1 MNDLFNQFASAFGK
15 KEELSPA
22 DAFLAKKNKE
32 LEERQQA
39 ELDTLEFPEETVS
52 AMQPSKEFDEIP
64 WIDEQQERLEEV
76 RDINPDFSPT
86 LPFMGLEYNNPN
98 YDSMPQGLK
107 EAQQRNGVRDHG
119 STGGFEKTDDNK
131 VKFVEKPNGT
141 VYVNDPNKITP
152 QIKSVIDRKFPDAD
166 YVGTGDKVLYRA
178 GINPISKEEQADL
191 FEKEQVYGES
201 KEIKPII
208 DNQIV
213 IEKPILTAEIPITCA
228 NPNEEALV
236 YDGNGVLSFEGRVI
250 YSETVKEET
259 PEEILDRFNERGIMY
274 PPQGVDKI
282 YIAIDPGKSGGISA
296 VDTNGNVIFK
306 KEMPL
311 LNDEL
316 DAVGLYSILS
326 DAMGNYNCVLVVED
340 VHSIFGVSASNNFVF
355 GWVCGQIDAV
365 VKLSKIK
372 HEYIQ
377 PKFWQKNCWTNSDMI
392 YKPLKEGQKR
402 ASVDTKATSLITAM
416 RLFPREDL
424 RGHVE
429 IKYYGDTK
437 ENRKLNR
444 AGEPIPTKKNKPHD
458 GIVDS
463 LLMAEVAR
471 RLNL

>member
-39 ELDTLEFPEETVS
+39 ELDALEFPEETVS

-76 RDINPDFSPT
+76 RDINPDFSPAP
-86 LPFMGLEYNNPN
+86 PFMGLEYNNPN

-119 STGGFEKTDDNK
+119 LTGGFEKTDDNK

-152 QIKSVIDRKFPDAD
+152 QLKSVIDRKFPDAD
-166 YVGTGDKVLYRA
+166 YVGTGDKVLYTGGIDPYKEDA
-178 GINPISKEEQADL
+178 IPSMAASILDNKITINPKTAIPINNDEQADL
-191 FEKEQVYGES
+191 FEKESLIEDITLEELS
-201 KEIKPII
+201 EASDNEI
-208 DNQIV
+208 
-213 IEKPILTAEIPITCA
+213 
-228 NPNEEALV
+228 
-236 YDGNGVLSFEGRVI
+236 LSFKSRVV

-259 PEEILDRFNERGIMY
+259 PEEILDRFNKRGIIY

-296 VDTNGNVIFK
+296 VDINGNVIFK

-326 DAMGNYNCVLVVED
+326 EAMSNYNCVLVVED

>member
-39 ELDTLEFPEETVS
+39 ELDELEFPEETVS
-52 AMQPSKEFDEIP
+52 AMQPSKSFDEENNNFEPENLGWFKGGLAIP
-64 WIDEQQERLEEV
+64 LVNLNAET
-76 RDINPDFSPT
+76 PT
-86 LPFMGLEYNNPN
+86 PPFMGLEYNNPN

-107 EAQQRNGVRDHG
+107 ESQQRNGIRDHG
-119 STGGFEKTDDNK
+119 LKGSFEWTDKSKTK
-131 VKFVEKPNGT
+131 VAFVQKPNGT
-141 VYVNDPNKITP
+141 FYVNNPDELTP
-152 QIKSVIDRKFPDAD
+152 QIKSVIDRKFPNSD
-166 YVGTGDKVLYRA
+166 YVGTGDKVLYTA
-178 GINPISKEEQADL
+178 GIDPYKEDAIPSMAAHIMDDKITINPKTTIPISKDEQADL
-191 FEKEQVYGES
+191 FEKE
-201 KEIKPII
+201 PLII
-208 DNQIV
+208 DHLNL
-213 IEKPILTAEIPITCA
+213 IEKEDAK
-228 NPNEEALV
+228 V
-236 YDGNGVLSFEGRVI
+236 
-250 YSETVKEET
+250 
-259 PEEILDRFNERGIMY
+259 ILDRFRDAGVMY
-274 PPQGVDKI
+274 INSKTDKI

-316 DAVGLYSILS
+316 DAVELSAILS
-326 DAMGNYNCVLVVED
+326 DAMSNYNCMLVVED

-437 ENRKLNR
+437 ENQKLNR
-444 AGEPIPTKKNKPHD
+444 AGAPIPTKKNKPHD